1 MVLNISEF
9 NPNCITAVMDDPL
22 DDLTLCRCAI
32 LGYEGFPEVPQ
43 LVIYRGIRLARNYL
57 EIDIKDDETKEF
69 FKSLIECLLRV
80 RGYSLVSP
88 LINYGGCYMLRCKA
102 DLQGKLKLD
111 RYCRGYCEIKIVK
124 EFDYS
129 NSWLP
134 YTSICG
140 VPLVIKNVKL
150 C

>member
-1 MVLNISEF
+1 MALNISEF

-22 DDLTLCRCAI
+22 DDLTLCRRAI
-32 LGYEGFPEVPQ
+32 LGYEGFPEVPRF
-43 LVIYRGIRLARNYL
+43 VVYIGIRLAGNFL
-57 EIDIKDDETKEF
+57 ETDINDDETEEF
-69 FKSLIECLLRV
+69 FKSLVERLLRV
-80 RGYSLVSP
+80 RGYSSVSP
-88 LINYGGCYMLRCKA
+88 LINYGGCYTVRCKA
-102 DLQGKLKLD
+102 DLQEKLKLD
-111 RYCRGYCEIKIVK
+111 RYCRGCCEIEIVK

>member
-1 MVLNISEF
+1 MALNISEF

-22 DDLTLCRCAI
+22 DDLTLCRRAI
-32 LGYEGFPEVPQ
+32 LGYEGFPKVPQ
-43 LVIYRGIRLARNYL
+43 FVVYGGIKLAWNYL
-57 EIDIKDDETKEF
+57 EIDIKDDETEEF
-69 FKSLIECLLRV
+69 FKSPVEHLLRV
-80 RGYSLVSP
+80 RGYSSVSP
-88 LINYGGCYMLRCKA
+88 LINYGGCYTVRCKA
-102 DLQGKLKLD
+102 DLQEKLKLD
-111 RYCRGYCEIKIVK
+111 RYCRRYCEIEVVK